1 MPNDIFNTD
10 QLQRLPLFQTVS
22 GGQLSKL
29 AANLQRAHFNAG
41 DILAYEGDRGDSSFV
56 LLAGEVDIIKSLGK
70 PEESIL
76 FTTGAGDFIGEMS
89 LFEPDGVRVATIRAK
104 SAVDALLITRELFEN
119 LIHNEPE
126 LAFEISRILVLRV
139 RDSNDRLYAKN
150 EALEK
155 ALTQLKAAQ
164 AELIDK
170 ERMERELELARTI
183 QEDILPKEFPQP
195 DRYGLGAR
203 MNPAR
208 EVGGDFFDF
217 IRLSDHRIGVL
228 IGDVSDKG
236 VPAAIYMAL
245 TRSLIHAEAR
255 RSSSPETV
263 LTRVNALLS
272 EMSEAKMFVTTLYG
286 ILDCQS
292 GRFEYARAGHELPII
307 LDDANQEH
315 VPPKTP
321 GQPLAMFDEPLFDT
335 QVLQLQPGMSLLL
348 YTDGATDAT
357 CPDGSFYGLGQL
369 MDNLRKSHKQN
380 SAQGIVDDL
389 MESILNHQHNAT
401 QYDDITLIAIRAY
414 PTPTQS

>member
-1 MPNDIFNTD
+1 MPKDIFDTNY
-10 QLQRLPLFQTVS
+10 LQKLPLFQTVS
-22 GGQLSKL
+22 SGQLSKL
-29 AANLQRAHFNAG
+29 AANLQRVHFTAG
-41 DILAYEGDRGDSSFV
+41 EVMAYEGDRGDSSFV
-56 LLAGEVDIIKSLGK
+56 LLSGEVDIIKSLGK
-70 PEESIL
+70 PEENLL

-89 LFEPDGVRVATIRAK
+89 LFEPDGVRVATIRARTG
-104 SAVDALLITRELFEN
+104 VDVLLITRDLFNN

-139 RDSNDRLYAKN
+139 RESNDRLYAKN

-155 ALTQLKAAQ
+155 ALVQLKAAQ

-195 DRYGLGAR
+195 DRFGLGAR

-255 RSSSPETV
+255 RSATPETV
-263 LTRVNALLS
+263 LTRVNKLLS

-307 LDDANQEH
+307 LDDDNNETI
-315 VPPKTP
+315 PPKTP
-321 GQPLAMFDEPLFDT
+321 GQPLALFDEPRFDS
-335 QVLQLQPGMSLLL
+335 QVLQLNPGMTLLM

-357 CPDGSFYGLGQL
+357 CPNGTFYGMHQL
-369 MDNLRKSHKQN
+369 MDNLRKRHRQD

-389 MESILNHQHNAT
+389 MTSILNHQQDST

-414 PTPTQS
+414 PNPPES